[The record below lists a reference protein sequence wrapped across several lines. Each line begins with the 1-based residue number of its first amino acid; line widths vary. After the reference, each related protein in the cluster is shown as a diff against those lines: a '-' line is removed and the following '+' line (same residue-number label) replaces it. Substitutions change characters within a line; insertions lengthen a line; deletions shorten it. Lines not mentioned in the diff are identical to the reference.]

1 MKIPASKV
9 PAQVWADKM
18 RTEGDLSEAESE
30 RLRRWDSSK
39 QVYRVNSTLW
49 DELKIDNKDEIPV
62 SVFSKL
68 PYDCIFIERK
78 DSFTVPLPLG
88 DLISD
93 VLDADGNMIISTNGH
108 FCWCEN
114 EKLYISPLINS
125 VYLKIEDVTKRNV
138 LYERTCF
145 NCSIDLKNSVTFDEV
160 MKDLKSY
167 ISVSMNDE
175 NLDKGSARM
184 KRIINEMHTE
194 GRKTVFDNPLAK
206 SFFKL
211 IPKKMLSEALKSYAR
226 STWLDIAMDYK
237 ALFGGFDHLRV
248 ITFSYGLG
256 FVETVADMFE
266 DVEIIIGSMNTVRPD
281 IVDVAMHQKLEMK
294 RLSKRKQLVERVK
307 DGSVRIY
314 FNMRKMS
321 HEKLYILSADDG
333 RCRIITG
340 SANLSKRAFTGGQ
353 YEEITCFDGDVVM
366 FDNRLARFESLKGM
380 SSTTPLEPAAMVDFA
395 SVAGDSEGE
404 LEVVPVMRA
413 KGVVY
418 LCDMPEDD
426 DEVETFY
433 TFNPKD
439 MTEEEREQYAAMRE
453 HKVDYKPVTGG
464 RVIIPDEVRRVIRA
478 AREAKAEREVRAVA
492 YPKFH
497 YDTESGAA
505 TLNGEAYEVQPEGA
519 WVDDAHRISDIM
531 RGYDSFIGDVEVTKQ
546 QFFKVLAF
554 MFTAPFM
561 TRVRKVAMRHGYSFT
576 LFPLYCILYGDSN
589 AGKTTFM
596 ELCLQA
602 MYGSPQTGKVSHEEW
617 TPTGIKAINS
627 LCPEMGLLID
637 DMPWK
642 RFQTNADAIIKRDGA
657 WLNREDVLSPIYT
670 LTVNKMG
677 GLKPELAKRSVP
689 IRTEVRIDREVGTVG
704 KKTLS
709 DSIGRLTTAFFLEYL
724 ARMEPLVEEMEDM
737 IRVGSRDYLPDLLNL
752 SSVTLREMFE
762 EAGESDT
769 WNAPLT
775 FRDFIGETATA
786 RVAREK
792 LLEAWRVD
800 PSQFKVRPNN
810 QGVEY
815 KPDGSDADRT
825 LKFEV
830 KAIYDELPAY
840 LNAAMV
846 NSVIVFKDTAS
857 LESFLGVRLDK
868 SLGAMVRRAVRTM
881 RGGKAD

>member
-1 MKIPASKV
+1 MESSQESLFTDETKGGIEVIYSKFID
-9 PAQVWADKM
+9 Q
-18 RTEGDLSEAESE
+18 
-30 RLRRWDSSK
+30 RR
-39 QVYRVNSTLW
+39 
-49 DELKIDNKDEIPV
+49 
-62 SVFSKL
+62 
-68 PYDCIFIERK
+68 
-78 DSFTVPLPLG
+78 
-88 DLISD
+88 
-93 VLDADGNMIISTNGH
+93 
-108 FCWCEN
+108 
-114 EKLYISPLINS
+114 
-125 VYLKIEDVTKRNV
+125 
-138 LYERTCF
+138 
-145 NCSIDLKNSVTFDEV
+145 
-160 MKDLKSY
+160 
-167 ISVSMNDE
+167 
-175 NLDKGSARM
+175 
-184 KRIINEMHTE
+184 
-194 GRKTVFDNPLAK
+194 
-206 SFFKL
+206 
-211 IPKKMLSEALKSYAR
+211 
-226 STWLDIAMDYK
+226 MDYK
-237 ALFGGFDHLRV
+237 SLFGGFDHLKV

-281 IVDVAMHQKLEMK
+281 IVEVAMHQKLEMK
-294 RLSKRKQLVERVK
+294 RLSKRKRLVERVK

-321 HEKLYILSADDG
+321 HEKLYILYADDG

-353 YEEITCFDGDVVM
+353 YEEITCFDGDAVM

-380 SSTTPLEPAAMVDFA
+380 SSTTPLEPAVMVDFA

-404 LEVVPVMRA
+404 LESVPVMRA

-418 LCDMPEDD
+418 LCDMPEDA

-433 TFNPKD
+433 TFDPKD

-453 HKVDYKPVTGG
+453 HKVDYKPVAGG
-464 RVIIPDEVRRVIRA
+464 RVISA

-497 YDTESGAA
+497 YDTESGTA

-602 MYGSPQTGKVSHEEW
+602 MYGSSQTGKVSHEEW
-617 TPTGIKAINS
+617 TPTGIKAINR

-724 ARMEPLVEEMEDM
+724 ARMEPLVEEMEGM
-737 IRVGSRDYLPDLLNL
+737 IRVGARDYLPDLLNL
-752 SSVTLREMFE
+752 SSVTLR
-762 EAGESDT
+762 A
-769 WNAPLT
+769 
-775 FRDFIGETATA
+775 
-786 RVAREK
+786 
-792 LLEAWRVD
+792 
-800 PSQFKVRPNN
+800 
-810 QGVEY
+810 
-815 KPDGSDADRT
+815 DGS
-825 LKFEV
+825 
-830 KAIYDELPAY
+830 
-840 LNAAMV
+840 
-846 NSVIVFKDTAS
+846 
-857 LESFLGVRLDK
+857 RL
-868 SLGAMVRRAVRTM
+868 AR
-881 RGGKAD
+881 